1 MIKSLC
7 SLAKIII
14 ISFLLIIPATVS
26 AQEDTAISYSEVI
39 SVDSVSAA
47 TLYEK
52 AKIWL
57 INPYIDFR
65 VELKVQDSAYGHVS
79 GDGFCEGVMD
89 HKDTK
94 MILNSKT
101 PFHFTIDI
109 WAVDG
114 KYKYVITDIYDELGY
129 RLTVSTH
136 SPVKYPLTGQAKSD
150 RFWDATKKAFDR
162 RIRERIEFLKHY
174 MGLKDQAGA
183 PIVKA
188 GYPFPGRIISANPTD

>member
-1 MIKSLC
+1 MIINPVFS
-7 SLAKIII
+7 SAKRVMIFFQV
-14 ISFLLIIPATVS
+14 FLPATIE
-26 AQEDTAISYSEVI
+26 AQQDTAISYSEII

-57 INPYIDFR
+57 INPYSDFM
-65 VELKVQDSAYGHVS
+65 VELKVQDSAYGHVG

-109 WAVDG
+109 WVVDG
-114 KYKYVITDIYDELGY
+114 KYKYVITDIYDELGD
-129 RLTVSTH
+129 RLTLSSR
-136 SPVKYPLTGQAKSD
+136 SPTRYPLTGQAKSD

-162 RIRERIEFLKHY
+162 RIRERIESLKHY
-174 MGLKDQAGA
+174 MALKDQAGA
-183 PIVKA
+183 SIVKA
-188 GYPFPGRIISANPTD
+188 GYSFLRRMIPAQPY